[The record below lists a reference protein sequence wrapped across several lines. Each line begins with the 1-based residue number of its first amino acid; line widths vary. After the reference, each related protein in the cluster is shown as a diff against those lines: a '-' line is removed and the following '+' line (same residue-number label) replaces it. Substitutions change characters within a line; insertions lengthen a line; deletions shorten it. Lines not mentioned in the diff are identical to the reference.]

1 MKKVNL
7 LKHLMLLVVGVAFA
21 FNASAE
27 SGKWVLQLWDHT
39 GQICGTYDLTIQPNV
54 TFTDDQVVVT
64 TDVADVF
71 YYSLPNMW
79 KFTYQWTPGSG
90 LNNIAAD
97 NTMMKYDGSSIVF
110 PALEAGSK
118 ISVYAANGMLVM
130 DKTVGTAGEYAFPL
144 NSLSQGVYMVNVNG
158 KTYKIVKK

>member
-1 MKKVNL
+1 
-7 LKHLMLLVVGVAFA
+7 MLLVVGVAFA
-21 FNASAE
+21 FNANAD

-54 TFTDDQVVVT
+54 TFTEDQVVVT

-71 YYSLPNMW
+71 YYSP
-79 KFTYQWTPGSG
+79 
-90 LNNIAAD
+90 
-97 NTMMKYDGSSIVF
+97 
-110 PALEAGSK
+110 
-118 ISVYAANGMLVM
+118 
-130 DKTVGTAGEYAFPL
+130 FPL

>member
-54 TFTDDQVVVT
+54 TFTEDQVVVT

-97 NTMMKYDGSSIVF
+97 NTMMKYDGSSI
-110 PALEAGSK
+110 
-118 ISVYAANGMLVM
+118 
-130 DKTVGTAGEYAFPL
+130 GTAGEYAFPL